1 MPPRR
6 KKKTAPHAYA
16 SVVDTPEII
25 ALATGY
31 ARQGYHKSGYEQARR
46 FANGITSKSLAARAK
61 PDGTHAPARFA
72 YATGVEDPE
81 MGGIFAVGTS
91 ASDLVSELRF
101 KDARALRT
109 AFDNSFKNPVR
120 HVHPQDASMQGT
132 QLAVLKGMPVFKFKD
147 VAAVKDSHTAVK
159 ASPSA
164 IGAES
169 IAAIY
174 NRNAPALQ
182 TRQDAKRA
190 FNDWR
195 FEVEYGAK

>member
-6 KKKTAPHAYA
+6 KKKKTAPQAYA
-16 SVVDTPEII
+16 SVDTPEII

-31 ARQGYHKSGYEQARR
+31 ARQGYHKSGYEQARI
-46 FANGITSKSLAARAK
+46 FANRITSKSLAARAK

-72 YATGVEDPE
+72 YATGARDPE
-81 MGGIFAVGTS
+81 MGGIFAMGTS

-109 AFDNSFKNPVR
+109 AFDNS
-120 HVHPQDASMQGT
+120 HVHPRDASMQGT
-132 QLAVLKGMPVFKFKD
+132 QLAVLRGMPVFKFKD
-147 VAAVKDSHTAVK
+147 VTAVK
-159 ASPSA
+159 ASPFA

-174 NRNAPALQ
+174 NRTAPALQ
-182 TRQDAKRA
+182 ARHDAKRA
-190 FNDWR
+190 FNDWQ
-195 FEVEYGAK
+195 FEAAIGQYTK

>member
-6 KKKTAPHAYA
+6 KKKTAPQAYA
-16 SVVDTPEII
+16 SVDTPEII

-61 PDGTHAPARFA
+61 PDGSHAPARFA

-91 ASDLVSELRF
+91 ASDLVSELGF
-101 KDARALRT
+101 KDARTLRT
-109 AFDNSFKNPVR
+109 AFDTS
-120 HVHPQDASMQGT
+120 HVHIRDDSMQGT
-132 QLAVLKGMPVFKFKD
+132 QLAVLRGMPVFKFKD
-147 VAAVKDSHTAVK
+147 VTAVK
-159 ASPSA
+159 ASPFA

-174 NRNAPALQ
+174 NRTAPALQ
-182 TRQDAKRA
+182 ARQDTKRA
-190 FNDWR
+190 FNDWQ
-195 FEVEYGAK
+195 FEAAIGQYSH

>member
-6 KKKTAPHAYA
+6 KKKTAPQAYA
-16 SVVDTPEII
+16 SVDTPEII

-31 ARQGYHKSGYEQARR
+31 ARQGYYKSGYEQARI

-61 PDGTHAPARFA
+61 PDGSHAPARFA

-91 ASDLVSELRF
+91 ASDLVSELKF
-101 KDARALRT
+101 KNDRALRT
-109 AFDNSFKNPVR
+109 AFDNSY
-120 HVHPQDASMQGT
+120 VHPRDASMQGT

-147 VAAVKDSHTAVK
+147 VTAVKDSPTAVK
-159 ASPSA
+159 ASPA
-164 IGAES
+164 ARGAEA

-174 NRNAPALQ
+174 NRTAPALQ
-182 TRQDAKRA
+182 TRHDARRV
-190 FNDWR
+190 FNDWH
-195 FEVEYGAK
+195 FEAEIGQYTK

>member
-6 KKKTAPHAYA
+6 KKKTAPQAYA
-16 SVVDTPEII
+16 SVDTPEII

-72 YATGVEDPE
+72 YATGVRDPE

-91 ASDLVSELRF
+91 ANDLVSELRF

-109 AFDNSFKNPVR
+109 AFDNS
-120 HVHPQDASMQGT
+120 HVHTRDASMQGT
-132 QLAVLKGMPVFKFKD
+132 QLAVLRGMPVFKFKD